1 MLLRHIRYFL
11 AVAEH
16 GSFTRAA
23 AALHVSQ
30 PALSQQIRQLEETLG
45 AALFD
50 RSGRSTRL
58 TDAGTAYLQHARRAL
73 LDLEAG
79 RRALHD
85 VRDLSR
91 GTLRLGVMPTLASYL
106 VGPLAAA
113 FHRSH
118 PGIALD
124 IHEMPQER
132 IEALLLDDRLD
143 VGIAFDRAG
152 SPEVASEA
160 LLTETLALVVGR
172 EHPGAGRRSTALQA
186 LERESLALLS
196 GEFATRRQ
204 IDLCCR
210 RHGLR
215 PHVAIEAN
223 AVDALLEIVRR
234 THLATLLPTA
244 VACGDDLHAIALRP
258 ALLERTVVLL
268 QRNGAY
274 QAAAARAF
282 VELARAWTHGKR
294 KANGPRAR
302 AASHSQ
308 DH

>member
-16 GSFTRAA
+16 GGFTRAA

-30 PALSQQIRQLEETLG
+30 PALSQQVRQLEETLG
-45 AALFD
+45 VELFD

-85 VRDLSR
+85 VQDLSR
-91 GTLRLGVMPTLASYL
+91 GSLRLGVMPTLASSL
-106 VGPLAAA
+106 VGPLVAA
-113 FHRSH
+113 FHQAH
-118 PGIALD
+118 PGIGLD

-132 IEALLLDDRLD
+132 IEALLIDDRLD
-143 VGIAFDRAG
+143 LGIAFDRA
-152 SPEVASEA
+152 SSADVATEA
-160 LLTETLALVVGR
+160 LLTETLALVVGH
-172 EHPGAGRRSTALQA
+172 EHPNAHRRSMALQA
-186 LERESLALLS
+186 LDRESLVLLS

-204 IDLCCR
+204 IDR
-210 RHGLR
+210 RFRQHAVR

-223 AVDALLEIVRR
+223 AVDAVLEIVRHTR
-234 THLATLLPTA
+234 LATLLPAA
-244 VACGDDLHAIALRP
+244 VAQGSDLRAIALRP

-268 QRNGAY
+268 QRKGAY
-274 QAAAARAF
+274 QAAATRAF
-282 VELARAWTHGKR
+282 AALARD
-294 KANGPRAR
+294 RAR
-302 AASHSQ
+302 GERRGGRPRLGAKHP
-308 DH
+308 